1 MRGRLV
7 EGLQIVLLVLLLLL
21 LVDYVCGGECAE
33 SFGSFAPLFQF
44 LLPLT
49 ASAAFEMWH
58 IFSVAITLSLSFQ
71 FATLV

>member
-1 MRGRLV
+1 ML
-7 EGLQIVLLVLLLLL
+7 LVLLLLLLL

-33 SFGSFAPLFQF
+33 SFGSFAPLFQL

-49 ASAAFEMWH
+49 ASAAFEMCGIH
-58 IFSVAITLSLSFQ
+58 IFSVAITLSLSLSFQ